1 MIIMAVD
8 YGDARTGIAICDK
21 TEMLASP
28 LCTINESYA
37 PKLTDKICSLAEE
50 KKADMLVVGLPVN
63 MDGTR
68 GFRAEA
74 ALALAE
80 LLREKSGLPVE
91 MWDER
96 LTTIIAHSKLRES
109 GKKEKNHKKLVDA
122 LAAAEIL
129 DGFITARKN
138 RSNG

>member
-1 MIIMAVD
+1 M
-8 YGDARTGIAICDK
+8 
-21 TEMLASP
+21 
-28 LCTINESYA
+28 
-37 PKLTDKICSLAEE
+37 
-50 KKADMLVVGLPVN
+50 
-63 MDGTR
+63 
-68 GFRAEA
+68 
-74 ALALAE
+74 
-80 LLREKSGLPVE
+80 LRELVDCPVE

-96 LTTIIAHSKLRES
+96 LTTVIAHSKLRES